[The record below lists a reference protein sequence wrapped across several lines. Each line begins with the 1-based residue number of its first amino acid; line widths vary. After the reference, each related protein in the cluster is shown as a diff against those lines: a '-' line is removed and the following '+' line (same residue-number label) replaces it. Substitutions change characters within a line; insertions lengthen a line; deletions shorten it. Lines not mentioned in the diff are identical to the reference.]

1 MKYSIGIDIGGMTV
15 KLGLVDNTGKLYQK
29 KIFKTNTSPN
39 ENVVLIVEKVNELLA
54 EYSLT
59 LKDIQGIG
67 IGCPGTINSSIGR
80 VESWGNL
87 NWEKVELVP
96 MLKKYLNTNIKM
108 VNDANLAILAEV
120 NYGSA
125 KNYKN
130 AVMLTLGTGV
140 GGGVVIDGDIYE
152 GGEGMGTELGH
163 VTLKVDGRKCK
174 CGKKGCLEVYA
185 SATALMRQT
194 KEAMRKN
201 KDSLMWEKADF
212 SLKNV
217 DGRIPFECAKLGD
230 ETALKVVDNYV
241 KYLSEGI
248 MSFLN
253 IFRPEAIIIG
263 GGVSGAGEYLLS
275 KIEKYCKKYYYGFK
289 NTPKPD
295 FYIATLGN
303 DAGILG
309 ASCLFR

>member
-1 MKYSIGIDIGGMTV
+1 MKYSIGIDIGGMSV
-15 KLGLVDNTGKLYQK
+15 KLGLVDDLGKLYK
-29 KIFKTNTSPN
+29 KKVFKTSISPE
-39 ENVVLIVEKVNELLA
+39 ENVDLIVEKVNEILSENSMEL
-54 EYSLT
+54 SDL
-59 LKDIQGIG
+59 QGIG
-67 IGCPGTINSSIGR
+67 IGCPGTINSNIGR

-87 NWEKVELVP
+87 GWEKVELVP
-96 MLKKYLNTNIKM
+96 MLKKRLNTNIKM

-140 GGGVVIDGDIYE
+140 GGGVVIDGNIFE
-152 GGEGMGTELGH
+152 GGEGMGAELGH
-163 VTLKVDGRKCK
+163 VTLKVDGRKCN

-194 KEAMRKN
+194 KDAMKKDKN
-201 KDSLMWEKADF
+201 SLMWKMADF

-230 ETALKVVDNYV
+230 KTALNVVDTYV

-263 GGVSGAGEYLLS
+263 GGVSGAGEYLLE
-275 KIEKYCKKYYYGFK
+275 KIENFCKKYYYGFK

-309 ASCLFR
+309 ASCLFK